1 MPSHRSPVRTFVAP
15 CALALL
21 VALAAAPASQAA
33 DAPSGGAVKASP
45 SATAKAPAATSSAPA
60 GAATKTPGS
69 AAANAA
75 GVPAKVPAAARPAGD
90 GAAAPSKPADG
101 SVLDRPTGTNVAIV
115 VFEDLQCPDCRA
127 AHPVLRQA
135 SKTED
140 VPLVIKDFPIA
151 RHEWAFPA
159 AILAKWFEYE
169 SPELGVQFRDFVFAN
184 QEQITPENL
193 RDAAEQFAQL
203 FGKTLPE
210 NVDPDGKLQSRV
222 QADYD
227 LAVAMGL
234 RYVPLIFVIGPGKG
248 AERFRE
254 VTDVS
259 KLGDTVRE
267 MKQKAVVR
275 APKAR

>member
-1 MPSHRSPVRTFVAP
+1 MPSHRSPVRSFLAP

-21 VALAAAPASQAA
+21 VALAAAPASRAA
-33 DAPSGGAVKASP
+33 DAPSGAAAKASP
-45 SATAKAPAATSSAPA
+45 SATAKAPTAP
-60 GAATKTPGS
+60 P
-69 AAANAA
+69 
-75 GVPAKVPAAARPAGD
+75 PAAD
-90 GAAAPSKPADG
+90 GTAPPPKPADG

-127 AHPVLRQA
+127 AHPLLRQA

-140 VPLVIKDFPIA
+140 VPLVVKDFPIQ

-184 QEQITPENL
+184 QEQITPANL
-193 RDAAEQFAQL
+193 RDAAEQFAQS

-210 NVDPDGKLQSRV
+210 NVDPDGKLQARV

-227 LAVAMGL
+227 LAIAMGL

-254 VTDVS
+254 VTDPS
-259 KLGDTVRE
+259 KLGDAIRE
-267 MKQKAVVR
+267 MKQKSVVR
-275 APKAR
+275 APKSR